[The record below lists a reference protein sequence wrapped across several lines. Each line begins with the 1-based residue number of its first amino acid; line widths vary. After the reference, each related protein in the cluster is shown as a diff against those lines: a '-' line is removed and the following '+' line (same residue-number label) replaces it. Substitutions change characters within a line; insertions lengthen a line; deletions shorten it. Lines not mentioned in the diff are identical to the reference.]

1 MYRCRTS
8 RNNVRK
14 LPYISRFYRNLSRK
28 LKAFDISTVP
38 KINYGVSHPRHSLN
52 IHFFLPNDTKLN
64 IRSNIIEE
72 VNSNLNNN
80 THISREDRLF
90 AKKLGLIKK
99 YSKDNKIMFTM
110 ADKGAFT
117 VAIEKID
124 YENEMLLLLSDK
136 KNYEEITENPLE
148 DLQLTTKNFFA
159 KLE

>member
-1 MYRCRTS
+1 M
-8 RNNVRK
+8 
-14 LPYISRFYRNLSRK
+14 
-28 LKAFDISTVP
+28 
-38 KINYGVSHPRHSLN
+38 
-52 IHFFLPNDTKLN
+52 N

-124 YENEMLLLLSDK
+124 YKNEMLLLLSDK
-136 KNYEEITENPLE
+136 KNYEEITENPLK
-148 DLQLTTKNFFA
+148 DLQDRTKNFLQNWNNKKYYYKGFEKQSYHA
-159 KLE
+159 YKFT